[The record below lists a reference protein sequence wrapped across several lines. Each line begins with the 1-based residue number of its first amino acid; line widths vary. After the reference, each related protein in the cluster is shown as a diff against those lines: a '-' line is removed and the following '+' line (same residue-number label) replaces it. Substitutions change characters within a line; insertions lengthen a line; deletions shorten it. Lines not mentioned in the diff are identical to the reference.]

1 MPTPLIHSF
10 APLAP
15 ADARVL
21 ILGSMPGKR
30 SLAEQRY
37 YAHPQNS
44 FWRILGAVLGF
55 DAALPYAARC
65 EALVAGGIAVWDVLA
80 ACRRASSLDTDI
92 ENASIRPNDLAGFL
106 EAHPSI
112 IAIRFNGAMA
122 EQAFNRHILPALPP
136 SQRAIDRL
144 RLPRQARPMR
154 ACASRPSWPP
164 GAQPSRSPPGKG
176 RPLMPVRHQS
186 VRR

>member
-122 EQAFNRHILPALPP
+122 EQAVNRHILPALPP

-144 RLPRQARPMR
+144 RLPSTSPAHAGLRFEAKLAAWRSALAEPARQ
-154 ACASRPSWPP
+154 
-164 GAQPSRSPPGKG
+164 G
-176 RPLMPVRHQS
+176 
-186 VRR
+186 